1 MSDLNQRSDQG
12 SWVMEKDQGYPG
24 VKGFWFMLVLCW
36 FMGVNHLQNKPRS
49 SRSPRSIPQ
58 SLAGAPG
65 LSQLRCHAARF
76 TPGEA
81 MTPTGHTT
89 IGPGQGGSLGRFSW
103 GLHPRKMLR
112 GWQKP
117 WFLYVF
123 LGLYI
128 LVV

>member
-1 MSDLNQRSDQG
+1 
-12 SWVMEKDQGYPG
+12 
-24 VKGFWFMLVLCW
+24 MLVYE
-36 FMGVNHLQNKPRS
+36 GKSPSKQNQV
-49 SRSPRSIPQ
+49 IQVILQ

-128 LVV
+128 FLGV